1 MTTACPR
8 THKTLEWLEGNS
20 FTLCNEPYIPTREG
34 LMGHSSVINLTFK
47 NPAAN
52 GGNVLKKIYIDTS
65 IGTLSDHHAVILQM
79 GEPGHTVTNPTTN
92 QLNWKHADEEV
103 FKKTLKNLIE
113 ENSIKYEQIVSEIL
127 NSEKQLTMP
136 NELDRATEFIQQ
148 LLENTAKEAIPT
160 CRICSRSKPWW
171 TPSYPRP
178 MLNSGKLKVT
188 CTGG

>member
-1 MTTACPR
+1 
-8 THKTLEWLEGNS
+8 
-20 FTLCNEPYIPTREG
+20 
-34 LMGHSSVINLTFK
+34 MGHSSVINLTFK
-47 NPAAN
+47 SPAAN

-148 LLENTAKEAIPT
+148 LLENTAKEAVPT

-171 TPSYPRP
+171 TPELSKAYA
-178 MLNSGKLKVT
+178 KLQEARRHMHGWMKHFHT
-188 CTGG
+188 PSILLAE